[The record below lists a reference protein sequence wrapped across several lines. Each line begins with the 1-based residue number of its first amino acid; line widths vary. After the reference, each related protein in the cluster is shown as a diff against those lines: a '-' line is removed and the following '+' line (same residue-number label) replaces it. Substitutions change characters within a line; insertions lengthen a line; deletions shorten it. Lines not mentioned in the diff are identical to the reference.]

1 MFVRQKQATS
11 EARKLNAIK
20 KELSVLEQMLTAD
33 VSVIR
38 NRIEEATR
46 EYTEARYISLHFT
59 TSYIDYQV
67 ASYTVCVCQPH
78 KSIMCGTNLY

>member
-20 KELSVLEQMLTAD
+20 KELSVLDQMLTAD

-46 EYTEARYISLHFT
+46 NYTEARSISLHFT
-59 TSYIDYQV
+59 ASYIDYHV
-67 ASYTVCVCQPH
+67 ASCMLCVCQPH

>member
-20 KELSVLEQMLTAD
+20 KELSVLDQMLTAD

-46 EYTEARYISLHFT
+46 DYTEARCISLHFT
-59 TSYIDYQV
+59 ASYIDYHV
-67 ASYTVCVCQPH
+67 ASCMKCVCQPH